1 MYNIIIICYISLL
14 ILHYHDDFGCY
25 SGLLYNY
32 HYKEVIYHINLCAR
46 YEVTLLFVT
55 EEDGS
60 KSEDKII

>member
-1 MYNIIIICYISLL
+1 MMTV
-14 ILHYHDDFGCY
+14 CY